1 MEQTILTR
9 LLEIS
14 IYSTAI
20 FLVVWLFRT
29 AFSKLLSPRL
39 KYALWFLVVLRL
51 CIPVTLESGL
61 HLFTLPVTSSAP
73 ALATV
78 APANAGTE
86 PQAALPEGGEPVLD
100 GGTIQPALQPDV
112 TQITPASQPVWRLTW
127 QQWLLIVWAAGFV
140 VVLGGSVV
148 LVLQLRARL
157 SKLGCEPGEKTLAL
171 YADIRREMNIRGKV
185 PLLLMPDITSPA
197 LTVEPFP
204 RLLLPDR
211 LIFAA
216 NAESMAFAMAHE
228 LMHYKRRDYLVCL
241 LLLLLRA
248 VYWFHPVAWALV
260 HLMRLD
266 METACDSMV
275 VARYDKA
282 RKLSYV
288 NLLLALG
295 EEASPYSFQR
305 KSVSLEQAE

>member
-9 LLEIS
+9 LLEIL
-14 IYSTAI
+14 IYSTVL
-20 FLVVWLFRT
+20 FLAVWLFRT
-29 AFSKLLSPRL
+29 IFSKQLSPRL

-51 CIPVTLESGL
+51 CIPVTFESGL
-61 HLFTLPVTSSAP
+61 HLFTVEA
-73 ALATV
+73 
-78 APANAGTE
+78 
-86 PQAALPEGGEPVLD
+86 
-100 GGTIQPALQPDV
+100 
-112 TQITPASQPVWRLTW
+112 TPASSTVSANPAAQQQTQAEGLPQTSAPQLDGATSPQRQPVDALSPALNRSAMHLSW

-140 VVLGGSVV
+140 LVLGVSGTLMV
-148 LVLQLRARL
+148 QLRLRL
-157 SKLGCEPGEKTLAL
+157 RRLGCEPGEKTGAL
-171 YADIRREMNIRGKV
+171 YEQIKQEMQIRGRV
-185 PLLLMPDITSPA
+185 PILLMPDINSPA

-228 LMHYKRRDYLVCL
+228 LMHYKRKDYLVCL

-248 VYWFHPVAWALV
+248 VYWFHPVAWGLF

-275 VARYDKA
+275 VARFDRE

-295 EEASPYSFQR
+295 EETSSFSMQR
-305 KSVSLEQAE
+305 KTATIGQKT

>member
-14 IYSTAI
+14 IYSTAL
-20 FLVVWLFRT
+20 FLIVWLFRSV
-29 AFSKLLSPRL
+29 FSKLLSPQL
-39 KYALWFLVVLRL
+39 KYLLWFLVVLRL
-51 CIPVTLESGL
+51 CIPFTLESGL
-61 HLFTLPVTSSAP
+61 HLVTLPAQSATTAQTVLPSPMP
-73 ALATV
+73 ATA
-78 APANAGTE
+78 TE
-86 PQAALPEGGEPVLD
+86 PQAGALLD
-100 GGTIQPALQPDV
+100 GGTTAPQTRVDTTGSPA
-112 TQITPASQPVWRLTW
+112 TQTAKNPLNWR
-127 QQWLLIVWAAGFV
+127 QWLLLAWAAGFLL
-140 VVLGGSVV
+140 VLGTSVV
-148 LVLQLRARL
+148 LMVQLRVRL
-157 SKLGCEPGEKTLAL
+157 RRFGCEPGERTQAQFEK
-171 YADIRREMNIRGKV
+171 IKRQMQIHGRV

-197 LTVEPFP
+197 LTVEPLP
-204 RLLLPDR
+204 NLLLPDR

>member
-9 LLEIS
+9 LLEIL
-14 IYSTAI
+14 IYSTAL
-20 FLVVWLFRT
+20 FLIVWLFRT
-29 AFSKLLSPRL
+29 IFSKQLSPRL
-39 KYALWFLVVLRL
+39 KYALWFIVVLRL

-61 HLFTLPVTSSAP
+61 HLFTLESAP
-73 ALATV
+73 APSVTSAKPAEQQQAQGAGSPEADAPQMDGATSPQTQG
-78 APANAGTE
+78 ANPANTAVVKSA
-86 PQAALPEGGEPVLD
+86 P
-100 GGTIQPALQPDV
+100 
-112 TQITPASQPVWRLTW
+112 RLSW

-140 VVLGGSVV
+140 LVLGVSAT
-148 LVLQLRARL
+148 LMIQLRIRL
-157 SKLGCEPGEKTLAL
+157 RRLGCEPGDKTNAL
-171 YADIRREMNIRGKV
+171 YEQIKSQMQIRGRV
-185 PLLLMPDITSPA
+185 PILLMPDINSPA

-211 LIFAA
+211 LLFAA

-228 LMHYKRRDYLVCL
+228 LMHYRRKDYLVCL
-241 LLLLLRA
+241 MLLLLRA
-248 VYWFHPVAWALV
+248 VYWFHPVAWGLF

-275 VARYDKA
+275 VARFDRE

-295 EEASPYSFQR
+295 EETSSFSMQR
-305 KSVSLEQAE
+305 KTATIGQKT

>member
-9 LLEIS
+9 LLEIF
-14 IYSTAI
+14 IYSTAL
-20 FLVVWLFRT
+20 FLIVWLFRT
-29 AFSKLLSPRL
+29 VFSKQLSPRL

-61 HLFTLPVTSSAP
+61 HLFTLEAAP
-73 ALATV
+73 APSVISAK
-78 APANAGTE
+78 PAEQEQAQGAVSPE
-86 PQAALPEGGEPVLD
+86 ADVPQID
-100 GGTIQPALQPDV
+100 GMTSPQ
-112 TQITPASQPVWRLTW
+112 TQGANPASTPVVKTAPRLSW

-140 VVLGGSVV
+140 LVLGASV
-148 LVLQLRARL
+148 LLMLQLRGRL
-157 SKLGCEPGEKTLAL
+157 TRLGCEPGEKTQAQYLE
-171 YADIRREMNIRGKV
+171 IRQQMGIRGQV
-185 PLLLMPDITSPA
+185 PILLMPDIKSPA

-211 LIFAA
+211 LIYAA

-228 LMHYKRRDYLVCL
+228 LMHYKRKDYLVCL

-248 VYWFHPVAWALV
+248 VYWFHPVSWGLL

-275 VARYDKA
+275 VARFDKA

-295 EEASPYSFQR
+295 EDHSPVSFAR
-305 KSVSLEQAE
+305 KVV

>member
-9 LLEIS
+9 LLEII
-14 IYSTAI
+14 IYSTAL
-20 FLVVWLFRT
+20 FLAVWLFRA
-29 AFSKLLSPRL
+29 AFRKLLSPRL

-61 HLFTLPVTSSAP
+61 HLFTLESAP
-73 ALATV
+73 ASSVTSAKPVSQEPTQGAVSPEADVPQLDGATSPQTQ
-78 APANAGTE
+78 AADPANTTVGNTA
-86 PQAALPEGGEPVLD
+86 P
-100 GGTIQPALQPDV
+100 
-112 TQITPASQPVWRLTW
+112 RLSW
-127 QQWLLIVWAAGFV
+127 QQWLLFVWAAGFV
-140 VVLGGSVV
+140 LVFGVSVM
-148 LVLQLRARL
+148 LMIQLRIRL
-157 SKLGCEPGEKTLAL
+157 RRLGCEPGDKTNAL
-171 YADIRREMNIRGKV
+171 YEQIKEQMQIRGRV
-185 PLLLMPDITSPA
+185 RILLMPDINSPA

-228 LMHYKRRDYLVCL
+228 LMHYKRKDYLVCL

-248 VYWFHPVAWALV
+248 VYWFHPVAWGLF

-275 VARYDKA
+275 VARFDRE

-295 EEASPYSFQR
+295 EETSSFSMQR
-305 KSVSLEQAE
+305 KTATIGQKT

>member
-9 LLEIS
+9 LLEIT
-14 IYSTAI
+14 IYSTAL
-20 FLVVWLFRT
+20 FLIVWLFRSVF
-29 AFSKLLSPRL
+29 AKLLSPQL

-51 CIPVTLESGL
+51 CLPVTLESGL
-61 HLFTLPVTSSAP
+61 HLYTADATPAQTSINLSP
-73 ALATV
+73 AAQETVWDVV
-78 APANAGTE
+78 AP
-86 PQAALPEGGEPVLD
+86 QADAPVLD
-100 GGTIQPALQPDV
+100 GGANLTQPQEGS
-112 TQITPASQPVWRLTW
+112 TPEAKPQSVSKTLSW
-127 QQWLLIVWAAGFV
+127 QQWLLIGWAAGFAL
-140 VVLGGSVV
+140 VLGTSIA
-148 LVLQLRARL
+148 LMLQLRNRL
-157 SKLGCEPGEKTLAL
+157 KRMGCEPGEKTLSL
-171 YADIRREMNIRGKV
+171 YDDIRRQMQIRGDV
-185 PLLLMPDITSPA
+185 PLVLMPDITSPA

-228 LMHYKRRDYLVCL
+228 LMHYKRRDYFVCL

-248 VYWFHPVAWALV
+248 VYWFHPVAWGLL

-275 VARYDKA
+275 VARFDKD

-295 EEASPYSFQR
+295 EDASPVTLNR
-305 KSVSLEQAE
+305 KVV

>member
-9 LLEIS
+9 LLELS
-14 IYSTAI
+14 VYSTAI
-20 FLVVWLFRT
+20 FLIVWLFRIV
-29 AFSKLLSPRL
+29 FSKLLSPRL

-51 CIPVTLESGL
+51 CIPFTFESGL
-61 HLFTLPVTSSAP
+61 HLFMLPAQNAP
-73 ALATV
+73 ALATA
-78 APANAGTE
+78 APANSNTA
-86 PQAALPEGGEPVLD
+86 PQIVLPQDGEPVLD
-100 GGTIQPALQPDV
+100 GGTVQPELQSDDAQNPIM
-112 TQITPASQPVWRLTW
+112 TKPVQRLSW
-127 QQWLLIVWAAGFV
+127 QQWLLIVWGTGFLA
-140 VVLGGSVV
+140 VLGGSIV
-148 LVLQLRARL
+148 LMVQLRIRL
-157 SKLGCEPGEKTLAL
+157 KRFGCEPGEKTLSL
-171 YADIRREMNIRGKV
+171 YEENKRQMQIRGKV

-248 VYWFHPVAWALV
+248 VYWFHPVAWGLL

-275 VARYDKA
+275 VARFDKE

-295 EEASPYSFQR
+295 EEASPFSLQR
-305 KSVSLEQAE
+305 KIVSIEQAE

>member
-14 IYSTAI
+14 VYSAAL
-20 FLVVWLFRT
+20 FLIVWLFRSV
-29 AFSKLLSPRL
+29 FSKLLSPQL

-61 HLFTLPVTSSAP
+61 HLLTLPAQSTPLRVEATASDPLPAAAAQQTDAP
-73 ALATV
+73 L
-78 APANAGTE
+78 
-86 PQAALPEGGEPVLD
+86 LD
-100 GGTIQPALQPDV
+100 GGLPAPITNADGAVSPAAQSKTQPL
-112 TQITPASQPVWRLTW
+112 SWR
-127 QQWLLIVWAAGFV
+127 QWLLIVWAAGFV
-140 VVLGGSVV
+140 LVLGASVV
-148 LVLQLRARL
+148 LMLQLRLRL
-157 SKLGCEPGEKTLAL
+157 CRLGCEPGERTLAQ
-171 YADIRREMNIRGKV
+171 YANIKRKMQIRGRV
-185 PLLLMPDITSPA
+185 PLLLMPDIKSPA
-197 LTVEPFP
+197 LTVEPRP
-204 RLLLPDR
+204 HLLLPDR

-248 VYWFHPVAWALV
+248 VYWFHPVAWGLV

-275 VARYDKA
+275 VARFDKE

-295 EEASPYSFQR
+295 EEEAPYSFQR
-305 KSVSLEQAE
+305 KSVSIEQAE

>member
-9 LLEIS
+9 LLEILV
-14 IYSTAI
+14 YSTAI
-20 FLVVWLFRT
+20 FLIVWLFRSVF
-29 AFSKLLSPRL
+29 AKLLSPQL

-51 CIPVTLESGL
+51 CIPVTFESGL
-61 HLFTLPVTSSAP
+61 HLFTIDAASAP
-73 ALATV
+73 AVINT
-78 APANAGTE
+78 APAVQQPDWDVVT
-86 PQAALPEGGEPVLD
+86 PQVDVPMLD
-100 GGTIQPALQPDV
+100 GGANAQQPQADSSS
-112 TQITPASQPVWRLTW
+112 ASKPESVARPLNW

-140 VVLGGSVV
+140 LVLGASVV
-148 LVLQLRARL
+148 LMLQLRARL
-157 SKLGCEPGEKTLAL
+157 RNLGCEPGEKTSAL
-171 YADIRREMNIRGKV
+171 YEKIKQEMQIRGRV
-185 PLLLMPDITSPA
+185 PLLLMPDINSPA

-211 LIFAA
+211 LIFEA

-228 LMHYKRRDYLVCL
+228 LMHYRRKDYLVCL

-248 VYWFHPVAWALV
+248 VYWFHPVAWALLY
-260 HLMRLD
+260 LMRLD

-275 VARYDKA
+275 VARFDRQ

-295 EEASPYSFQR
+295 EETRPFSLQR
-305 KSVSLEQAE
+305 KTVTLEQKD

>member
-9 LLEIS
+9 LLEIT
-14 IYSTAI
+14 IYSTAL
-20 FLVVWLFRT
+20 FLIVWLFRSV
-29 AFSKLLSPRL
+29 FSKLLSPQL

-61 HLFTLPVTSSAP
+61 HLFTIDAASAP
-73 ALATV
+73 AAINTAPTAQQPDWDVV
-78 APANAGTE
+78 AP
-86 PQAALPEGGEPVLD
+86 QADASALD
-100 GGTIQPALQPDV
+100 GGTNPQQPQADSN
-112 TQITPASQPVWRLTW
+112 PASRPQSTAKPLSW
-127 QQWLLIVWAAGFV
+127 QQWLLIVWAVGFV
-140 VVLGGSVV
+140 CVLGTSTA
-148 LVLQLRARL
+148 LMLQLRSRL
-157 SKLGCEPGEKTLAL
+157 KRLGCEPGEKTLSL
-171 YADIRREMNIRGKV
+171 YDDIRRQMQIRGKV
-185 PLLLMPDITSPA
+185 PILLMPDVTSPA
-197 LTVEPFP
+197 LTVEPSP

-248 VYWFHPVAWALV
+248 VYWFHPVAWALL

-275 VARYDKA
+275 VARFDKD

-295 EEASPYSFQR
+295 EDVSP
-305 KSVSLEQAE
+305 VSLNRKVV

>member
-9 LLEIS
+9 LLEIML
-14 IYSTAI
+14 YSAAI

-29 AFSKLLSPRL
+29 VFSKLLSPQL

-51 CIPVTLESGL
+51 CIPVTFESGL
-61 HLFTLPVTSSAP
+61 HVFTLPVERAP
-73 ALATV
+73 VTAV
-78 APANAGTE
+78 APANVDTA
-86 PQAALPEGGEPVLD
+86 PLPDAVQDGSAVLD
-100 GGTIQPALQPDV
+100 GGAVAPAPQVDD
-112 TQITPASQPVWRLTW
+112 TQSPITEQPVQRLNW
-127 QQWLLIVWAAGFV
+127 QQWLLIVWAAGFLL
-140 VVLGGSVV
+140 VLGASVT
-148 LVLQLRARL
+148 LMLQLRSRL
-157 SKLGCEPGEKTLAL
+157 MRLGCEPGEKTLAL
-171 YADIRREMNIRGKV
+171 YEQIKQQMKIRGKV

-248 VYWFHPVAWALV
+248 VYWFNPVTWGLL

-275 VARYDKA
+275 VARFDKD

-295 EEASPYSFQR
+295 EDVSP
-305 KSVSLEQAE
+305 VSLNRKVV

>member
-9 LLEIS
+9 LLEILV
-14 IYSTAI
+14 YSTAL
-20 FLVVWLFRT
+20 FLIIWLFRT
-29 AFSKLLSPRL
+29 IFSKQLSPRL

-61 HLFTLPVTSSAP
+61 HLFTIDAPTAPTINTAP
-73 ALATV
+73 AAQQPDWDV
-78 APANAGTE
+78 VS
-86 PQAALPEGGEPVLD
+86 PQTDAPVLD
-100 GGTIQPALQPDV
+100 GGANAAQPQADNNS
-112 TQITPASQPVWRLTW
+112 ASNQQSVARLLSW

-140 VVLGGSVV
+140 LVLGVSVA
-148 LVLQLRARL
+148 LMIQLRLRL
-157 SKLGCEPGEKTLAL
+157 RKLGCEPGEKTNAL
-171 YADIRREMNIRGKV
+171 YEQIKAEMQIRGRV
-185 PLLLMPDITSPA
+185 PLLLMPDINSPA

-211 LIFAA
+211 LLFAA
-216 NAESMAFAMAHE
+216 SAESMAFAMAHE
-228 LMHYKRRDYLVCL
+228 LMHYKRKDYLVCL

-248 VYWFHPVAWALV
+248 VYWFHPVAWGLF

-275 VARYDKA
+275 VARFDRE

-295 EEASPYSFQR
+295 EETDSF
-305 KSVSLEQAE
+305 SLQQKTATIGQKT

>member
-9 LLEIS
+9 LLEIL
-14 IYSTAI
+14 IYSTAL
-20 FLVVWLFRT
+20 FLIVWLFRT
-29 AFSKLLSPRL
+29 IFSKQLSPRL

-61 HLFTLPVTSSAP
+61 HLFTIDAPTAPTINTAPTAQQPGWDVVSPQADAP
-73 ALATV
+73 ALDGG
-78 APANAGTE
+78 ANAQQ
-86 PQAALPEGGEPVLD
+86 PQAAN
-100 GGTIQPALQPDV
+100 
-112 TQITPASQPVWRLTW
+112 PASSTVANTAPQLSW
-127 QQWLLIVWAAGFV
+127 QQWLLIVWAAGFALV
-140 VVLGGSVV
+140 FGVSVA
-148 LVLQLRARL
+148 LMIQLRLRL
-157 SKLGCEPGEKTLAL
+157 RKLGCEPGDKTNAL
-171 YADIRREMNIRGKV
+171 YEQIKSQMQIHGRV
-185 PLLLMPDITSPA
+185 PLLLMPDINSPA

-211 LIFAA
+211 LLFAA

-228 LMHYKRRDYLVCL
+228 LMHYKRKDYLVCL

-248 VYWFHPVAWALV
+248 VYWFHPVAWGLFY
-260 HLMRLD
+260 LMRLD

-275 VARYDKA
+275 VARFDRE

-295 EEASPYSFQR
+295 EENSSFSMQR
-305 KSVSLEQAE
+305 KTATLGQKT

>member
-9 LLEIS
+9 LLEIL
-14 IYSTAI
+14 IYSTVL
-20 FLVVWLFRT
+20 FLIIWLFRT
-29 AFSKLLSPRL
+29 IFSKQLSPRL

-61 HLFTLPVTSSAP
+61 HLFTIDAPTAPTINTAPMAQQPDWDAVSPQSDAP
-73 ALATV
+73 ALDGG
-78 APANAGTE
+78 ANAQQ
-86 PQAALPEGGEPVLD
+86 PQAAN
-100 GGTIQPALQPDV
+100 
-112 TQITPASQPVWRLTW
+112 PASPAVDKTAPQLNW
-127 QQWLLIVWAAGFV
+127 QQWLMIVWAAGFV
-140 VVLGGSVV
+140 LVFGVSVA
-148 LVLQLRARL
+148 LMIQLRLRL
-157 SKLGCEPGEKTLAL
+157 RKLGCEPGDKTNAL
-171 YADIRREMNIRGKV
+171 YKQIKSQMQIRGRV
-185 PLLLMPDITSPA
+185 PLLLMPDINSPA

-211 LIFAA
+211 LLFAA

-228 LMHYKRRDYLVCL
+228 LMHYKRKDYLVCL

-248 VYWFHPVAWALV
+248 VYWFHPVAWGLFY
-260 HLMRLD
+260 LMRLD

-275 VARYDKA
+275 VARFDRE

-295 EEASPYSFQR
+295 EENSSFSMQR
-305 KSVSLEQAE
+305 KTATLGQKT

>member
-9 LLEIS
+9 LLEIL
-14 IYSTAI
+14 IYSTAL
-20 FLVVWLFRT
+20 FLIVWLFRT
-29 AFSKLLSPRL
+29 IFSKQLSPRL

-61 HLFTLPVTSSAP
+61 HILTLDHATAPSLASAKPAAQEPAGGVASSEAE
-73 ALATV
+73 
-78 APANAGTE
+78 G
-86 PQAALPEGGEPVLD
+86 PQLD
-100 GGTIQPALQPDV
+100 GATSPQ
-112 TQITPASQPVWRLTW
+112 TQAVNPASPTVVKTASQLGW
-127 QQWLLIVWAAGFV
+127 QQWLLVVWVVGF
-140 VVLGGSVV
+140 V
-148 LVLQLRARL
+148 LVLGVSVTLMIQLRLRL
-157 SKLGCEPGEKTLAL
+157 GKLGCEPGDKINAL
-171 YADIRREMNIRGKV
+171 YEQIKQEMQIRGRV
-185 PLLLMPDITSPA
+185 PLLLMPDINSPA

-211 LIFAA
+211 LLFAA

-228 LMHYKRRDYLVCL
+228 LMHYQRKDYLVCL

-248 VYWFHPVAWALV
+248 VYWFHPVAWGLF

-275 VARYDKA
+275 VARFDRK

-295 EEASPYSFQR
+295 EENSSFPMQR
-305 KSVSLEQAE
+305 KTATLGQKT

>member
-9 LLEIS
+9 LLEILV
-14 IYSTAI
+14 YSTAI
-20 FLVVWLFRT
+20 FLIVWLFRSVF
-29 AFSKLLSPRL
+29 AKLLSPQL

-51 CIPVTLESGL
+51 CIPVTFESGL
-61 HLFTLPVTSSAP
+61 HLYTIDAASAP
-73 ALATV
+73 TVINTAPAVQQPDWDVV
-78 APANAGTE
+78 APQVDV
-86 PQAALPEGGEPVLD
+86 PMLD
-100 GGTIQPALQPDV
+100 GGANAQQPQADSS
-112 TQITPASQPVWRLTW
+112 PASNPESVARPLSW

-140 VVLGGSVV
+140 LVLGASVV
-148 LVLQLRARL
+148 LMLQLRARL
-157 SKLGCEPGEKTLAL
+157 RNLGCEPGEKTSAL
-171 YADIRREMNIRGKV
+171 YEQIKQEMQIRGRV
-185 PLLLMPDITSPA
+185 PLLLMPDINSPA

-211 LIFAA
+211 LIFEA

-228 LMHYKRRDYLVCL
+228 LMHYKRKDYLVCL

-248 VYWFHPVAWALV
+248 VYWFHPVAWALLY
-260 HLMRLD
+260 LMRLD

-275 VARYDKA
+275 VARFDRQ

-295 EEASPYSFQR
+295 EETRPFSLQR
-305 KSVSLEQAE
+305 KTVTLEQKD

>member
-1 MEQTILTR
+1 MEQTILAR
-9 LLEIS
+9 LLEITV
-14 IYSTAI
+14 YSTVL
-20 FLVVWLFRT
+20 FLIVWLFRSV
-29 AFSKLLSPRL
+29 FSKLLSPQL

-61 HLFTLPVTSSAP
+61 HLFTIDAASAP
-73 ALATV
+73 AAINLAPAAQQPDWDVV
-78 APANAGTE
+78 AP
-86 PQAALPEGGEPVLD
+86 QADAPVLD
-100 GGTIQPALQPDV
+100 GGANPQQPKADSN
-112 TQITPASQPVWRLTW
+112 PASRPQSAARPLSW
-127 QQWLLIVWAAGFV
+127 QQWLLIVWAVGFAA
-140 VVLGGSVV
+140 VLGTSVA
-148 LVLQLRARL
+148 LMLQLRNRL
-157 SKLGCEPGEKTLAL
+157 KRMGCEPGEKTLSL
-171 YADIRREMNIRGKV
+171 YDDIRRQMQIRGKV
-185 PLLLMPDITSPA
+185 PILLMPDVTSPA
-197 LTVEPFP
+197 LTVEPSP

-248 VYWFHPVAWALV
+248 VYWFHPVAWALL

-275 VARYDKA
+275 VARFDKD

-295 EEASPYSFQR
+295 EDVSP
-305 KSVSLEQAE
+305 VSLNRKVV

>member
-14 IYSTAI
+14 VYSAAL

-29 AFSKLLSPRL
+29 VFSKLLSPQL

-61 HLFTLPVTSSAP
+61 HLFTLPAQPAAAQSETTTVDLPDLQNALVQPGAP
-73 ALATV
+73 MLD
-78 APANAGTE
+78 GG
-86 PQAALPEGGEPVLD
+86 AALPAGQTSGGSDTKTEK
-100 GGTIQPALQPDV
+100 TAIALN
-112 TQITPASQPVWRLTW
+112 WR
-127 QQWLLIVWAAGFV
+127 QWLLLIWAVGFV
-140 VVLGGSVV
+140 AVLGASVV
-148 LVLQLRARL
+148 LMLRLRARL
-157 SKLGCEPGEKTLAL
+157 RNLGCEPGEKTQAQYLE
-171 YADIRREMNIRGKV
+171 IRQQMGIRGQV
-185 PLLLMPDITSPA
+185 PILLMPDIKSPA

-211 LIFAA
+211 LIYAA

-228 LMHYKRRDYLVCL
+228 LMHYKRKDYLVCL

-248 VYWFHPVAWALV
+248 VYWFHPVSWGLL

-275 VARYDKA
+275 VARFDKA

-295 EEASPYSFQR
+295 EDHSP
-305 KSVSLEQAE
+305 VSLARKVV

>member
-9 LLEIS
+9 LLEI
-14 IYSTAI
+14 IVYSTAI
-20 FLVVWLFRT
+20 FLIVWLFRSV
-29 AFSKLLSPRL
+29 FSKLLSPQL

-51 CIPVTLESGL
+51 CIPVTFESGL
-61 HLFTLPVTSSAP
+61 HLFTV
-73 ALATV
+73 
-78 APANAGTE
+78 E
-86 PQAALPEGGEPVLD
+86 ALPTSTAASAMPASQAQTGGATAPQTTAPQLD
-100 GGTIQPALQPDV
+100 GGTIVTQPQTVDTERPALV
-112 TQITPASQPVWRLTW
+112 RAAMRLSW
-127 QQWLLIVWAAGFV
+127 QQWLLLVWAAGF
-140 VVLGGSVV
+140 L
-148 LVLQLRARL
+148 LVFGASAALMIQLRLRL
-157 SKLGCEPGEKTLAL
+157 RRLGCEPGEKTTAL
-171 YADIRREMNIRGKV
+171 YEQIKEQMQIRGRV

-197 LTVEPFP
+197 LTVEPLP

-228 LMHYKRRDYLVCL
+228 LMHYKRKDYLVCL

-248 VYWFHPVAWALV
+248 VYWFHPVAWALL

-275 VARYDKA
+275 VSRFDRE
-282 RKLSYV
+282 RKLNYV

-295 EEASPYSFQR
+295 EETSSFSLQR
-305 KSVSLEQAE
+305 KTMTLEQKD

>member
-9 LLEIS
+9 LLEIT
-14 IYSTAI
+14 IYSTAL
-20 FLVVWLFRT
+20 FLIVWLFRSV
-29 AFSKLLSPRL
+29 FSKLLSPQL

-61 HLFTLPVTSSAP
+61 HLFTIDAASAP
-73 ALATV
+73 AAINTAPAVQQPDWDVV
-78 APANAGTE
+78 AP
-86 PQAALPEGGEPVLD
+86 QADAPVLD
-100 GGTIQPALQPDV
+100 GGANPQQPQVDSN
-112 TQITPASQPVWRLTW
+112 PASRTQSVVRPLSW
-127 QQWLLIVWAAGFV
+127 QQWLLIVWAVGFV
-140 VVLGGSVV
+140 CVLGTSTA
-148 LVLQLRARL
+148 LMLQLRNRL
-157 SKLGCEPGEKTLAL
+157 KRLGCEPGEKTLSL
-171 YADIRREMNIRGKV
+171 YDDIRRQMQIRGKV
-185 PLLLMPDITSPA
+185 PILLMPDVTSPA
-197 LTVEPFP
+197 LTVEPSP

-248 VYWFHPVAWALV
+248 VYWFHPVAWALL

-275 VARYDKA
+275 VARFDKD

-295 EEASPYSFQR
+295 EDVSP
-305 KSVSLEQAE
+305 VSLNRKVV

>member
-9 LLEIS
+9 LLEILV
-14 IYSTAI
+14 YSTAI
-20 FLVVWLFRT
+20 FLIVWLFRSVF
-29 AFSKLLSPRL
+29 AKLLSPQL

-51 CIPVTLESGL
+51 CIPVTFESGL
-61 HLFTLPVTSSAP
+61 HLFTIDATSAP
-73 ALATV
+73 AVINTAPAVQQPDWDVV
-78 APANAGTE
+78 APQVDV
-86 PQAALPEGGEPVLD
+86 PMLD
-100 GGTIQPALQPDV
+100 GGANAQQPQADSSS
-112 TQITPASQPVWRLTW
+112 ASNPESVARPLNW

-140 VVLGGSVV
+140 LVLGASVV
-148 LVLQLRARL
+148 LMLQLRARL
-157 SKLGCEPGEKTLAL
+157 RNLGCEPGEKTSAL
-171 YADIRREMNIRGKV
+171 YEQIKQEMQIRGRV
-185 PLLLMPDITSPA
+185 PLLLMPDINSPA

-211 LIFAA
+211 LIFEA

-228 LMHYKRRDYLVCL
+228 LMHYKRKDYLVCL

-248 VYWFHPVAWALV
+248 VYWFQPVAWALLY
-260 HLMRLD
+260 LMRLD

-275 VARYDKA
+275 VARFDRQ

-295 EEASPYSFQR
+295 EETRPFSLQR
-305 KSVSLEQAE
+305 KTVTLEQKD